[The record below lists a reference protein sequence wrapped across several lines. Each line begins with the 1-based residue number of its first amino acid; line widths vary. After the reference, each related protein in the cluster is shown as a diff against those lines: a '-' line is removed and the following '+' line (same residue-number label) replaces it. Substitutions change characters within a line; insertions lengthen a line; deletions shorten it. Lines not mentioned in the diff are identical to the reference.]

1 MNPDEVAY
9 LAHFGVKGM
18 KWGVHKK
25 IDSINASDRTIKS
38 GTTIQ
43 NISKSEYKS
52 GGKRI
57 YASYTDYDK
66 ALYRDMMG
74 NFEYNG
80 KGYINTMHVKKDI
93 KIPSDRKLVDEFVK
107 MAKQDPASVAKDLA
121 SADKVNRFFARSEKH
136 YSRKISSISST
147 DTRSAE
153 KLTKRY
159 IQNTSGRSSMSLS
172 AGKFYRELSKQGYGA
187 ISDVNDR
194 DGSSQDPLI
203 IFDVSNSLGK
213 VKSTKMTPEALDA
226 YSDYALSKEHKKTK
240 TLDRIQ
246 R

>member
-1 MNPDEVAY
+1 MYEDPYY
-9 LAHFGVKGM
+9 LQHFGVKGM

-25 IDSINASDRTIKS
+25 IDSINTSDRTIKS

-52 GGKRI
+52 GDKRI

-159 IQNTSGRSSMSLS
+159 IQNMSGRSSMSLS

-194 DGSSQDPLI
+194 YGSSQDPLI